1 MGQGKTS
8 SAFSIDGAG
17 GTTGGFPSYPEVRPC
32 PELPGMSP
40 LILIA
45 EEYNHT
51 FKANLWHEWGTTWG
65 TKLGKKGYPG
75 DWSLC
80 QVVDKEQVLL
90 QIR

>member
-1 MGQGKTS
+1 
-8 SAFSIDGAG
+8 
-17 GTTGGFPSYPEVRPC
+17 
-32 PELPGMSP
+32 MSP

>member
-1 MGQGKTS
+1 MGQGNAS

-17 GTTGGFPSYPEVRPC
+17 RTTGGFPSYPEVRPY

-51 FKANLWHEWGTTWG
+51 FKAVVLPRTPVEWVGDNVGHQAWQERIPWG
-65 TKLGKKGYPG
+65 LGLMSGG
-75 DWSLC
+75 
-80 QVVDKEQVLL
+80 
-90 QIR
+90 